1 MKFVCW
7 NKIIKTILIALLII
21 LNQNQLFSQS
31 DSVLYWQTAITNC
44 KTEAEVKTT
53 SEKIKAFLLKRN
65 RQFLINDASIL
76 LKSASKSQF
85 SKGLFYDL
93 FSFIENVSN
102 SQKLETEFANFAIKL
117 ESNKDFT
124 NKIVQNQLYY
134 YYTLL
139 YYRLKEYYYA
149 DKYCT
154 LFLKNETPA
163 FTDGFQGNFVL
174 NAMTILAL
182 IDIDKNDLN
191 AALNKLKIVLDSSVA
206 KKNIPWIGIT
216 KGNIGDLYYR
226 VGKYNE
232 AILYLN
238 EDIRIS
244 LASYEYGSAINSYID
259 LKEIF
264 TKKNKIDSANLYLD
278 SAYSLFKQIIDP
290 NPVLEDD
297 FLAQG
302 LEVYS
307 SLANRY
313 YQNKDFTRSSE
324 FFAKAFEAQKLKQ
337 NIEKSSQ
344 IKKIIQRIEID
355 KNLNKINELHEEI
368 GDKKKVLVYFFA
380 IIIAII
386 GILIVYIFYYKKLKI
401 ANKALIEKNEII
413 HTQNLE
419 LEKTNNDKDRLFSII
434 SHDLRGPARNIQLVF
449 NAVAEKKL
457 PYTSIDSQLPN
468 ILKNINNLVNTLES
482 LLSWSASQLKGI
494 KANKTLVDLKEA
506 IELNILFF
514 EDQANKKNL
523 SLINQCPLKIVHIDK
538 NHLEIILRNFTS
550 NAIKF
555 SNEDSSILFKV
566 IDLEDFVEVFVIDE
580 GIGLSESQIKQ
591 ILNKS
596 AMKST
601 SGTIGEKGIG
611 LGLLLTKEFIE
622 INGGSLHLK
631 SELNKGTSMSFTIPK
646 QNLDERYS

>member
-368 GDKKKVLVYFFA
+368 GDKKRVLVYFFA